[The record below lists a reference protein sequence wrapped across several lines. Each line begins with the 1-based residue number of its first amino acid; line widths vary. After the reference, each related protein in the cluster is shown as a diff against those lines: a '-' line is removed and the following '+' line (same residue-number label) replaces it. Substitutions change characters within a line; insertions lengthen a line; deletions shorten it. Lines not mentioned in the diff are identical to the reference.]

1 MTVHHHQNHHV
12 AAASG
17 VAVANNNSLNLSRT
31 SSHETHKLE
40 NIVDVLDRSRV
51 NVDHLSNALDARNNN
66 HGSNNGLGRAE
77 DSTTMR
83 QTSGFMITD
92 ILSDASSKKHQ
103 ADLQTQEPP
112 RSPLPM
118 PRDLSVR
125 HQSKTPLNTS
135 NLDEDSDASH
145 HDAASVT
152 SNGGKED
159 GPKSALSSAQ
169 SKKQRKARTA
179 FTDHQLQTLEKS
191 FERQKYLSVQ
201 DRMELAAK
209 LQLTDTQVKTWYQN
223 RRTKWKRQTIV
234 GFEIMAENNFAVA
247 AFQQLYGNGAAAVP
261 THSVTGRY
269 WPYPSAH
276 ALPTNGLYYQQA
288 AAAVTLQK
296 PLPYRLYP
304 PTMILAGPSNPL
316 GSLTASSSLSN
327 LSNYYRD
334 SPKMADGR
342 DRESME
348 RSSRQRDR
356 SRSPIRRDRSP
367 LMEERLYAPTM
378 VQAGS
383 SNNIGTLTASSSLS
397 NLSNYYRDSP
407 EVAEERDGMNRASKQ
422 RDRSRS
428 PILREKSPMCKDDRL
443 YPPTMLQPGPS
454 NTIGSLTANPGL
466 SNLSNYYRDSPEEE
480 RDSMNRASK
489 QRDRSRSP
497 VLREKSPMCKD
508 DRLYPPTML
517 QAGPSNTIGS
527 LTANTG
533 LSNLGGYYRDSPD
546 VMESRE
552 REILRRATRQRDRSA
567 DRSSK
572 REDSPQSIRA
582 DSDEESIH
590 DI

>member
-12 AAASG
+12 AALSG
-17 VAVANNNSLNLSRT
+17 VTVANNGGLNLSRM
-31 SSHETHKLE
+31 SGLEAHRLE
-40 NIVDVLDRSRV
+40 NIVERNGVSVER
-51 NVDHLSNALDARNNN
+51 LSNGLDGRNNN
-66 HGSNNGLGRAE
+66 HGNNNGLERGDAA
-77 DSTTMR
+77 TTMPQR
-83 QTSGFMITD
+83 SRFMITD
-92 ILSDASSKKHQ
+92 ILSGASSKMNHQ
-103 ADLQTQEPP
+103 AAGMQTQEPP
-112 RSPLPM
+112 GSPPST

-125 HQSKTPLNTS
+125 HQSRTSLNNS

-145 HDAASVT
+145 HDGASVT

-159 GPKSALSSAQ
+159 DPKSSSSSTLSSAQ

-201 DRMELAAK
+201 DRMELASK

-234 GFEIMAENNFAVA
+234 GFEMMAENNFAVA
-247 AFQQLYGNGAAAVP
+247 AFQQLYGSAAAAVP
-261 THSVTGRY
+261 AHPAAGRY

-276 ALPTNGLYYQQA
+276 ALPTNGLFYQQTS
-288 AAAVTLQK
+288 AAVTLQK

-304 PTMILAGPSNPL
+304 PTMILAPGPSNPL

-334 SPKMADGR
+334 SPEMGDGR
-342 DRESME
+342 ERETME

-356 SRSPIRRDRSP
+356 SKSPALRDRSP
-367 LMEERLYAPTM
+367 LRKDERLYAPTM

-383 SNNIGTLTASSSLS
+383 SNNLGTLTASSSLS

-407 EVAEERDGMNRASKQ
+407 EVADGRERENRAATRQ
-422 RDRSRS
+422 RDRSKSPVLRDRS
-428 PILREKSPMCKDDRL
+428 PPMRKDDRL

-454 NTIGSLTANPGL
+454 NTIGSLA
-466 SNLSNYYRDSPEEE
+466 SNLSNYYRDCS
-480 RDSMNRASK
+480 DII
-489 QRDRSRSP
+489 D
-497 VLREKSPMCKD
+497 
-508 DRLYPPTML
+508 
-517 QAGPSNTIGS
+517 G
-527 LTANTG
+527 
-533 LSNLGGYYRDSPD
+533 
-546 VMESRE
+546 RE
-552 REILRRATRQRDRSA
+552 RETISKVRQRDRSNSR
-567 DRSSK
+567 DGSPLR